1 MASAPLLGSQDVS
14 MDSDNI
20 LIWNVCD
27 LNSRA
32 RRTVVVDTV
41 AQERVSLVCI
51 QETKLS
57 VMDSAFVISIC
68 GRGDLITHLSWLM
81 APEVASWLLGVL
93 CRGQCH

>member
-27 LNSRA
+27 INSRA

-41 AQERVSLVCI
+41 VQECVPLVCI

-57 VMDSAFVISIC
+57 VMDSALVISIC
-68 GRGDLITHLSWLM
+68 GRGDLTTPLSRLM
-81 APEVASWLLGVL
+81 APEVASWFLGVL
-93 CRGQCH
+93 RHGQCH

>member
-20 LIWNVCD
+20 LIWNVRD

-32 RRTVVVDTV
+32 RRTMVVDTV

-57 VMDSAFVISIC
+57 VMDSALVISIC
-68 GRGDLITHLSWLM
+68 GRGDLTTPLSRLM
-81 APEVASWLLGVL
+81 APEVASWLLGAL
-93 CRGQCH
+93 HCGQCH